1 MALSYLIRTQNAS
14 QFSASD
20 TCFTK
25 QNYHT
30 GTDMPNDL
38 FSAATPVGV
47 LGGSV
52 AMLSNTGVDA
62 TDEYTVVPGT
72 GAVGTRAVGLFVNN
86 ASGRPWE
93 MNQAEASGKIT
104 VAKGKPSVE
113 VDVYETY
120 EQNKASG
127 ASAGSW
133 DLISYNVGDALYC
146 SVNGLLTNEA
156 APNGQIIGYVT
167 KAPSVNSLAL
177 GLDVEV

>member
-14 QFSASD
+14 QFLAGD

-25 QNYHT
+25 INYHT
-30 GTDMPNDL
+30 GSDMPNDL

-62 TDEYTVVPGT
+62 TDEYTVIPAT
-72 GAVGTRAVGLFVNN
+72 GALNTRAVGLFVNS
-86 ASGRPWE
+86 AAGRDWE
-93 MNQAEASGKIT
+93 MNQAVASGKIT
-104 VAKGKPSVE
+104 VAKGLPSVE

-127 ASAGSW
+127 ASAGAFEN
-133 DLISYNVGDALYC
+133 ITYNVGDKLYA
-146 SVNGLLTNEA
+146 SANGLLTNEA
-156 APNGQIIGYVT
+156 SPNAQVIGYVT
-167 KAPSVNSLAL
+167 KAPSVTSLAL
-177 GLDVEV
+177 GLDLAL

>member
-1 MALSYLIRTQNAS
+1 MALSPLIRGQSAS
-14 QFSASD
+14 QFVAGA

-25 QNYHT
+25 VNYHT

-62 TDEYTVVPGT
+62 TDEYTVIPGT
-72 GAVGTRAVGLFVNN
+72 GVAGTHAVGLFWND
-86 ASGRPWE
+86 AAGRAWE
-93 MNQAEASGKIT
+93 INQAVASGKLT
-104 VAKGKPSVE
+104 VVCGLAAVE
-113 VDVYETY
+113 VDTYETY
-120 EQNKASG
+120 EQEKTSG

-133 DLISYNVGDALYC
+133 DNISYNVGDKLYC

-156 APNGQIIGYVT
+156 SPNAQVIGYVT
-167 KAPSVNSLAL
+167 KAPSVLSPTLGLTLAL
-177 GLDVEV
+177 

>member
-14 QFSASD
+14 QFVAGD

-25 QNYHT
+25 INYQT
-30 GTDMPNDL
+30 GAGQPNDL
-38 FSAATPVGV
+38 FSALTPVGV

-62 TDEYTVVPGT
+62 TDEYTVIPGT

-86 ASGRPWE
+86 ASGRAWE
-93 MNQAEASGKIT
+93 TNQAAASGKIT

-120 EQNKASG
+120 EQVKASG
-127 ASAGSW
+127 ASANAW
-133 DLISYNVGDALYC
+133 DTISYNVGDALYC
-146 SVNGLLTNEA
+146 SANGLLTNEA
-156 APNGQIIGYVT
+156 SANGQIIGYVT
-167 KAPSVNSLAL
+167 KAPSVASLTL
-177 GLDVEV
+177 GLDVEL